1 STYDGLSLAWA
12 VAEHLQKNKVR
23 TLFATHFHELTS
35 LSETLSGVKNYNVSV
50 KEWDNEII
58 FLHRIVTGGTDDSY
72 GIYVAEL
79 AGIPKEVVKRS
90 RQILKK
96 LEKQKS
102 IKDKFTNNKNDK
114 IQLGIFTEE
123 TDNGLKDI
131 KNDLISLDLNNFTP
145 LDALNKINLWQQKL
159 NNK

>member
-1 STYDGLSLAWA
+1 
-12 VAEHLQKNKVR
+12 
-23 TLFATHFHELTS
+23 
-35 LSETLSGVKNYNVSV
+35 
-50 KEWDNEII
+50 
-58 FLHRIVTGGTDDSY
+58 IVTGGTDDSY